1 MLAVGPQLTRR
12 VGIMSDSQQVRKQDE
27 RTMTRRVAVK
37 GGLASVAGAFATLV
51 AARRG
56 SAAVTPMDVKRGGFT
71 QNAVTPMDVRQK

>member
-1 MLAVGPQLTRR
+1 MGPVLIRR
-12 VGIMSDSQQVRKQDE
+12 VGIMSDSKEIRTQDE
-27 RTMTRRVAVK
+27 RTMTRRVVVK